1 VTRIAVLLL
10 GCLVLAGSA
19 AATSSPP
26 RLAITARTPT
36 VVVHGTG
43 FRPRERVTVTAGT
56 VVARARATRLGA
68 FTVDTGLGLSR
79 CTAFVVRAVGSAGSA
94 VLLKL
99 PQPACMPARS
109 GG

>member
-1 VTRIAVLLL
+1 VTRIAAVLLAGL
-10 GCLVLAGSA
+10 ALAGAA
-19 AATSSPP
+19 AATSAPP
-26 RLAITARTPT
+26 RLAIAARTPT
-36 VVVHGTG
+36 VVVHGSG

-56 VVARARATRLGA
+56 TVAHIRATRLGT
-68 FTVDTGLGLSR
+68 FTVDTGLTLSR
-79 CTAFVVRAVGSAGSA
+79 CTAFLVRAVGSAGSD